1 MDPIIIVYVVL
12 FGAMYLFMVVPKQR
26 QQKAHKAMLSTLA
39 EGDEV
44 VLDSGVYGFVSSVDD
59 NVIWIEVSE
68 NVEIKVSRSSVSGV
82 VVDTDQDDD
91 EDES

>member
-26 QQKAHKAMLSTLA
+26 QQKAHKAMLNTLA

-59 NVIWIEVSE
+59 NVIWIEVAE

-82 VVDTDQDDD
+82 VVDSDQDND